1 MSNRGSLKSMNQTA
15 IDAATSRLGSGTSR
29 RRSLARVAVAL
40 VIAWPLVAW
49 VAARSLV
56 VRDELPPQQADVIVV
71 LSGASEYVER
81 TRHAAELFKRGA
93 APKIILTNDNLRGG
107 WDSEQQRNPFFI
119 EREAEELR
127 RAGVPAAQIEALPE
141 PVAGTYDEAVRLRA
155 YASEHQLRSVLIVTS
170 AYHSRRARWTMRRV
184 FRESGVRV
192 SVSAPVV
199 AAGETAAQQTPAA
212 ATWWLSRRGW
222 RSVAPEY
229 PKLVYYWL
237 RYG

>member
-1 MSNRGSLKSMNQTA
+1 MNQTA
-15 IDAATSRLGSGTSR
+15 IGSPTSRLRRATSR
-29 RRSLARVAVAL
+29 RRQLARVAVAL

-56 VRDELPPQQADVIVV
+56 VRDELQPADVILV

-81 TRHAAELFKRGA
+81 TRHAADLFKRGV

-107 WDSEQQRNPFFI
+107 WNSEQQRNPYFI

-141 PVAGTYDEAVRLRA
+141 PVASTYDEAVRLRA
-155 YASEHQLRSVLIVTS
+155 YAAEHKLGSVLIVTS
-170 AYHSRRARWTMRRV
+170 AYHSRRALWTMRRV

-192 SVSAPVV
+192 SVAPV
-199 AAGETAAQQTPAA
+199 ATGGTAQQTPPA

-229 PKLVYYWL
+229 PKIVYYWL